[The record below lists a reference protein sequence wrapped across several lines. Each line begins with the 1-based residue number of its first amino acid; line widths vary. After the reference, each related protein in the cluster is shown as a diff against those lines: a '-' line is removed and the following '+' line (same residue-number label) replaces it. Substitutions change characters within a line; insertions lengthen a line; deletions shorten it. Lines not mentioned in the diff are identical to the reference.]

1 MKNLRFLLTLALIFC
16 IKTASF
22 SQVFI
27 NEGSNKN
34 YSSISDEN
42 GDFPD
47 WIEVYNAGSTAIQLL
62 DYALSD
68 DPTDPTKWTFPNIE
82 LQPGEFK
89 VIFCSGKDR
98 KPITGFVG
106 VLNELNY
113 NPVVGWNNHNL
124 TTPFYWDGSSSLL
137 LNTCSYSSTG
147 YTSNSVFNQ
156 SATSYY
162 STIFAFID
170 GAPSICATEYG
181 TRALQ
186 RPNIKLNDVIIGS
199 GTQQN
204 SATDYPA
211 PYGNWYWAAKNQ
223 MLIPAAELIS

>member
-1 MKNLRFLLTLALIFC
+1 MKNLRFLLPLALLFC
-16 IKTASF
+16 VGTASY
-22 SQVFI
+22 SQIFI

-47 WIEVYNAGSTAIQLL
+47 WIEVYNAGGTAIQLL

-68 DPTDPTKWTFPNIE
+68 DPTNPTKWTFPNIE

-113 NPVVGWNNHNL
+113 NPVVGWNNHIL
-124 TTPFYWDGSSSLL
+124 TTPFYWDGSSSLRFAAWRSGGFL
-137 LNTCSYSSTG
+137 AQKSNRRTALEPTTKLSYEALNPPLRQTAVRCWRSC
-147 YTSNSVFNQ
+147 SNSLV
-156 SATSYY
+156 
-162 STIFAFID
+162 
-170 GAPSICATEYG
+170 
-181 TRALQ
+181 
-186 RPNIKLNDVIIGS
+186 VIIFRFFFCCLLCI
-199 GTQQN
+199 TFDNCQQK
-204 SATDYPA
+204 SFRLR
-211 PYGNWYWAAKNQ
+211 AK
-223 MLIPAAELIS
+223 A